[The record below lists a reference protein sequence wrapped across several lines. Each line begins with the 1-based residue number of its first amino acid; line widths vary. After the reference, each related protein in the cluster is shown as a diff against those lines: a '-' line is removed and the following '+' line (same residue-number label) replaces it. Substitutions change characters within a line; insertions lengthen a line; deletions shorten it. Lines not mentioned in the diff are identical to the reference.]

1 MTVGDREAHQQ
12 ALDNLIHDIQQMDMN
27 GLIKST
33 PDLYEMLRDPV
44 ELEQVKA
51 MFLQRADE
59 IGDKKLIQKIMSS
72 IEQKRRKDQ
81 KMTEVRINRE
91 LSPAFLDLDRDGRP
105 LDTIQNFYNIMSCD
119 HFYKSVRFNVIS
131 NQAQRVRMDPRG
143 EVLDNWGDADD
154 AESRN
159 YIESQYHIYSVNK
172 HSDALRMLFRAR
184 EYNPIAE
191 LVDSFEWDGVNRI
204 EGFLT
209 KWMKA
214 DDTPYVHEVSRLIF
228 AGGINRL
235 YNPGCKF
242 DDVAVLVGTR
252 QGEGKSSIV
261 RWLAINDEWLG
272 NLKRVEGQESVEAIM
287 GKWICEIPEL
297 AAFKKADD
305 VEAIKA
311 FVALESDRY
320 RRPYDR
326 HPTEYPRRCIFI
338 GTTNNDQF
346 LVDKTGNRRFYP
358 VYCHSDGYQVYRME
372 KECRAE
378 IQQCW
383 AEARERYKAGEMAP
397 FAKPEL
403 QEEYRRMQ
411 ELAMEDD
418 WRIGKIGAYLDTFS
432 EGDKVCAVQIFK
444 ECLNPDNPINP
455 KMQDSRAI
463 GQIMAKVDGWKKV
476 GMARTSKYGVQ
487 RCWEKCIHADIVKN
501 TVETAFDLPF

>member
-1 MTVGDREAHQQ
+1 MTVDDRQAQQQ
-12 ALDNLIHDIQQMDMN
+12 ALSDLIQDIQQLDMN
-27 GLIKST
+27 DLIKST
-33 PDLYEMLRDPV
+33 PDLYDLVRDPV

-59 IGDKKLIQKIMSS
+59 IGDKKLIQKIMTS

-105 LDTIQNFYNIMSCD
+105 LDTIQNFFNIMSCD
-119 HFYKSVRFNVIS
+119 RFYESVRYNVIS
-131 NQAQRVRMDPRG
+131 NQAQRLRMDTKGP
-143 EVLDNWGDADD
+143 VLDNWGDADD

-159 YIESQYHIYSVNK
+159 YIESEYHIYSVNK
-172 HSDALRMLFRAR
+172 HADALRMLFRVR
-184 EYNPIAE
+184 EYNPIAD
-191 LVDSFEWDGVNRI
+191 LVDSFEWDGVSRI

-242 DDVAVLVGTR
+242 DDVAVLVGTK
-252 QGEGKSSIV
+252 QGEGKSSLI

-272 NLKRVEGQESVEAIM
+272 NLKRVEGQESIEAIM

-297 AAFKKADD
+297 AAFKRADD

-311 FVALESDRY
+311 FTSLESDRY

-358 VYCHSDGYQVYRME
+358 IYCHSDGYQLYQME

-378 IQQCW
+378 IRQCW
-383 AEARERYKAGEMAP
+383 AEARERYKAGQMLP
-397 FAKPEL
+397 YAKPEL
-403 QEEYRRMQ
+403 IEEYRRIQ

-418 WRIGKIGAYLDTFS
+418 WRVGKIGAYLDTFS
-432 EGDKVCAVQIFK
+432 EGDRVCAVQIFK

-463 GQIMAKVDGWKKV
+463 GQIMANVTNWRKI

-487 RCWEKCIHADIVKN
+487 RCWEKFRPAETVNK
-501 TVETAFDLPF
+501 TVENAFELPF